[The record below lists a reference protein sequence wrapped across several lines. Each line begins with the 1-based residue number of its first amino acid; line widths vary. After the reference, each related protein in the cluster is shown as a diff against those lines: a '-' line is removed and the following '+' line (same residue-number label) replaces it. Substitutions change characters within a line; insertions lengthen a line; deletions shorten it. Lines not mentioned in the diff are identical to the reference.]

1 MKEKI
6 LLTGATGFLG
16 SHILK
21 RLVESGEDVVILIR
35 EKSNRERIKDLKGFS
50 IFIMNQQF
58 SNIDDLY
65 KSHNINTIIHLAT
78 EYGRNSP
85 YSSVLRSNA
94 LFPIRLIELADK
106 NNLKLFINTDSFSS
120 KFQESSYLKEYIS
133 SKKIFKEYL
142 KSLLHLQVF
151 SLQLEHV
158 FGEFDSKGKFVT
170 FLLESMLSNQKSIKL
185 TEGNQKRDFI
195 YVSDVVDAYMIVL
208 KSKNILE
215 NYKEFEVGR
224 GSSVTVKEFVSKIH
238 SLIDSKSKL
247 LFGAIE
253 TRFDEIE
260 DSKAKNFDLIAL
272 GWKPK
277 VSIDIAIKRILNS
290 MLGLQ

>member
-1 MKEKI
+1 MREKI

-21 RLVESGEDVVILIR
+21 RLIKVGEDVVILIR
-35 EKSNRERIKDLKGFS
+35 EKSNTERIKDLKGFS
-50 IFIMNQQF
+50 TFIMNQQF

-65 KSHNINTIIHLAT
+65 KTHNISTIIHLAT

-85 YSSVLRSNA
+85 YSSVLKNNV

-120 KFQESSYLKEYIS
+120 KFQDSSYLKEYIS

-142 KSLLHLQVF
+142 KSLLHLQVL

-224 GSSVTVKEFVSKIH
+224 GVSLTVKEFVSKIH
-238 SLIDSKSKL
+238 SIIGSNTDL
-247 LFGAIE
+247 LFGSLE
-253 TRFDEIE
+253 TRFDEIQ
-260 DSKAKNFDLIAL
+260 DSKANNLDLCSL
-272 GWKPK
+272 GWEPK
-277 VSIDIAIKRILNS
+277 FTIDMAIKRILNA
-290 MLGLQ
+290 M